1 MSATLPGSPLY
12 YDIIISGAGPA
23 GTTCTLALAG
33 SGLKVALIDKSSF
46 PRDKVCGDAIP
57 GRAVKTLYSINPK
70 FEVAFKDFKPKLTT
84 KKTSLFY
91 KGRNIQF
98 NWVGEA
104 YTCARM
110 DFDNFLFSLAAD
122 NSKADI
128 HAGIN
133 ISSVTKETEGYT
145 LSTKE
150 GTTFKCRLLIGADG
164 AQSIIAKQLANR
176 VLDRDNHV
184 GSVRA
189 YYANINGLDSNTTEV
204 YFDKRFLP
212 SYLWIFPLPNNTANV
227 GFGMLSSEITKRKVN
242 LKTLFHDF
250 IEQVPELQT
259 RLKDATQTSPLEG
272 FGLPLGATDVTI
284 SGDGYM
290 LIGDAASLIDPIS
303 GDGIGNAMLSGKLAA
318 EQAIKCFRENNYTE
332 GFIKSYD
339 KALFAKIGS
348 ELKTHYHARR
358 ILANM
363 PILLDTVFLACR
375 SPFLKGIVQKGL

>member
-1 MSATLPGSPLY
+1 MATLPGYPLY

-23 GTTCTLALAG
+23 GTTCALALANA
-33 SGLKVALIDKSSF
+33 GLKVALIDRSMF

-70 FEVAFKDFKPKLTT
+70 FETAFKDFKPKLIT

-91 KGRNIQF
+91 KGKNIQF

-122 NSKADI
+122 NSGADI
-128 HAGIN
+128 YTGVT
-133 ISSVTKETEGYT
+133 ISSVTKNNEGFI

-150 GTTFKCRLLIGADG
+150 GTILTCKMLIGADG

-176 VLDRDNHV
+176 TLDRDNHV

-189 YYANINGLDSNTTEV
+189 YYANITGLDSNTTEV

-227 GFGMLSSEITKRKVN
+227 GFGMLSSEIAKRKVN
-242 LKTLFHDF
+242 LKALFYDF
-250 IEQVPELQT
+250 IAQVPELQT

-284 SGDGYM
+284 SGNGYM

-318 EQAIKCFRENNYTE
+318 EQAKRCFTENNYTE
-332 GFIKSYD
+332 GFIKAYD
-339 KALFAKIGS
+339 KALFTKIGN

-358 ILANM
+358 IMANM